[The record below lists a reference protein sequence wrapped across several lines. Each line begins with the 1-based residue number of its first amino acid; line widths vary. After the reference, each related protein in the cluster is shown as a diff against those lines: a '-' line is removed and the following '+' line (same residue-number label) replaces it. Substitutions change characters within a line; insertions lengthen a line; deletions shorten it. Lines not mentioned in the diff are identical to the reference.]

1 MGTETSKA
9 SLFDKHL
16 VSDLINKVKGHSSLA
31 KLSSQKPIPF
41 NGSKEFTFTLDSDID
56 VVAENGKKTHGGL
69 SLEPVT
75 IVPIKVEYGARLSD
89 EFLYATEEE
98 KIDILKAFNEGFA
111 KKLARGIDLMAMHG
125 INPRTKKAS
134 DV

>member
-1 MGTETSKA
+1 MWLLKT
-9 SLFDKHL
+9 
-16 VSDLINKVKGHSSLA
+16 V
-31 KLSSQKPIPF
+31 
-41 NGSKEFTFTLDSDID
+41 
-56 VVAENGKKTHGGL
+56 KTHGGL

-111 KKLARGIDLMAMHG
+111 KNSLVVL
-125 INPRTKKAS
+125 T
-134 DV
+134 